1 MRQFWLIAAC
11 ALAVPAVA
19 QAEDRP
25 YCPTRPGLGTTP
37 CTIAPGRVSVEMAL
51 TDWTLSQDSTQRSDT
66 VLIGDTFVRLGL
78 NDMIEAQ
85 LGWTPF
91 GHVRTRD
98 KLAGT
103 VDSADRVGD
112 VTLGLK
118 ANLRHPDGSGV
129 SIAVQ
134 PFVTLPVGRA
144 PLGAGDWGAG
154 VVVPVTFDLSD
165 TVNFATTSEVDA
177 AVNGDGHGRHFAASE
192 TLGLGFKLS
201 KALSL
206 SMEGQLLR
214 DEDPAGKT
222 TQALASLS
230 LAWASKDNLQF
241 DVGGVA
247 GLSRDAPDVEL
258 YVGVSRRF

>member
-1 MRQFWLIAAC
+1 MKKTAFAILLVIPAA
-11 ALAVPAVA
+11 A
-19 QAEDRP
+19 QAQDRG

-37 CTIAPGRVSVEMAL
+37 CTIAPGRVSVETAL

-78 NDMIEAQ
+78 TDTIEAQ
-85 LGWTPF
+85 VGWTPF
-91 GHVRTRD
+91 GHVRIRD

-103 VDSADRVGD
+103 IDSANRVGD
-112 VTLGLK
+112 VTLGFK
-118 ANLRHPDGSGV
+118 ANLHDPDGSGI
-129 SIAVQ
+129 SAAVQ

-165 TVNFATTSEVDA
+165 KINFATTTEADA
-177 AVNGDGHGRHFAASE
+177 AVDQDGHGRHFAASE

-201 KALSL
+201 KSL
-206 SMEGQLLR
+206 SASIEGQLLR
-214 DEDPAGKT
+214 DQDPSGAT

-230 LAWASKDNLQF
+230 LAWAAKDNLQF

-247 GLSRDAPDVEL
+247 GLNRDAPDVEL
-258 YVGVSRRF
+258 YIGVSRRF